1 MIPGFVG
8 QADGVSGESA
18 GQQTATELLR
28 RGQAAARRGEET
40 RAQRLLRAAL
50 LADPTSVEA
59 RLWLAAVTADPQ
71 ESVQLLTEIL
81 QEHPE
86 NVRAAEGLRWAYDR
100 LEAMAAPAV
109 AARVPVRIEPPVGRP
124 ATKSVPSRQ
133 IPLPIVVITCCLL
146 VVLVGTLAIAGQT
159 WAEGQ
164 SAGAT
169 PVVAVATHSTAALV
183 TVAPSATATPPDP
196 TTSPTD
202 EPTATLPPTA
212 SPTPTVPPTA
222 TPTATPLPPTRTPTR
237 PAASATPLPQRVP
250 TSKWAPVLAPG
261 DGGKWI
267 EVILS
272 TQTVIAWEDQ
282 TPVRRMV
289 ASTGKAGTPTVTG
302 TYRIYQKLLR
312 TPMSGPGY
320 YLPNVPHTMYFYRG
334 YAIHGAYWHNRF
346 GTPTSHGCVN
356 LKLADA
362 AWLFAWTGPRLPAGA
377 ASVYASAGNPG
388 TLVVIHR

>member
-1 MIPGFVG
+1 MG
-8 QADGVSGESA
+8 QE
-18 GQQTATELLR
+18 TAAELLR
-28 RGQAAARRGEET
+28 RGQAAARRGEEA

-50 LADPTSVEA
+50 LADPTSVEV
-59 RLWLAAVTADPQ
+59 RLWLAAVTAEPQ
-71 ESVQLLTEIL
+71 ESVHLLTEVL

-100 LEAMAAPAV
+100 LEAMTAPAS
-109 AARVPVRIEPPVGRP
+109 AAGAPVRIELPAGRP
-124 ATKSVPSRQ
+124 ATRSVRSRH

-164 SAGAT
+164 GVGAT
-169 PVVAVATHSTAALV
+169 PVAAGVTDSTAVLV
-183 TVAPSATATPPDP
+183 TVAPGASATPLEATP
-196 TTSPTD
+196 SPTD

-212 SPTPTVPPTA
+212 TPTPTVPPTA
-222 TPTATPLPPTRTPTR
+222 TPTATPLPPTPTPTR
-237 PAASATPLPQRVP
+237 PVASAPPLPQRVP
-250 TSKWAPVLAPG
+250 TSKWAPALVPS

-272 TQTVIAWEDQ
+272 TQTVIAWEGQ

-289 ASTGKAGTPTVTG
+289 ASTGKASTPTVTG

-320 YLPNVPHTMYFYRG
+320 YLPNVPHTMYFYKG
-334 YAIHGAYWHNRF
+334 YALHGAYWHNRF
-346 GTPTSHGCVN
+346 GMPTSHGCVN

-362 AWLFAWTGPRLPAGA
+362 AWLFAWAGPKLPAGA